1 MEEAKSL
8 QEEEVAA
15 ARESDVVP
23 VVVTQNLRPGE
34 WRAGRLWE
42 AVRER
47 PRGLQWIRT
56 RKKKGVDRG
65 REGKW
70 ADLFCNPQTPRI

>member
-8 QEEEVAA
+8 QEEELAA
-15 ARESDVVP
+15 A

-42 AVRER
+42 AVREG

-56 RKKKGVDRG
+56 RKKKGGSRTR
-65 REGKW
+65 REVGGFV
-70 ADLFCNPQTPRI
+70 L